1 MVAGTDDCRQCA
13 RVCVCVCVFTGVDEV
28 EDAAEAGVV
37 GLLMVGVELED
48 EIGRRRVE
56 PALSERRQ
64 RVVAAQLVV
73 PLVLLVHLRSLQVQE
88 QTHEVR
94 APGRNRTPHIH
105 MFVVDVCGTTLAV
118 SIPSHSHEVISIST
132 HLRSNISFRF
142 SLY

>member
-1 MVAGTDDCRQCA
+1 MTVDSVH
-13 RVCVCVCVFTGVDEV
+13 VCVCVCVFTGVDEV

-73 PLVLLVHLRSLQVQE
+73 PLVLLVRL
-88 QTHEVR
+88 
-94 APGRNRTPHIH
+94 PP
-105 MFVVDVCGTTLAV
+105 V
-118 SIPSHSHEVISIST
+118 SP
-132 HLRSNISFRF
+132 
-142 SLY
+142 

>member
-1 MVAGTDDCRQCA
+1 
-13 RVCVCVCVFTGVDEV
+13 VFTGVDEV

-73 PLVLLVHLRSLQVQE
+73 PLVLLVRL
-88 QTHEVR
+88 
-94 APGRNRTPHIH
+94 PP
-105 MFVVDVCGTTLAV
+105 V
-118 SIPSHSHEVISIST
+118 SP
-132 HLRSNISFRF
+132 
-142 SLY
+142 